1 VLRMTQP
8 STVLSIFAMFLHTT
22 FGESGC
28 TSADGD
34 GTLGDDEPDNF
45 DIDCFSQLDIKDPF
59 SSLTCNFTELPPHN
73 TNYTL
78 SLCTKEDNKYIC
90 DNMKKQEDA
99 YFLQFTDILSNRDLC
114 MFSETKRRV
123 CRSLVVT
130 HIVKPEVPFAIN
142 ITYQREANEYL
153 IRYRTPH
160 SGKKYLEGKLM
171 HQIAYR
177 QKEGTWK
184 TIESPHHHVRLLGQN
199 LENNASYEVKVRSQ
213 PNGEFFKGTWSEWST
228 SKSFRTA
235 REQHSTESY
244 SSVVTIILSIL
255 GSMLCIVMIALIIIF
270 WENRIKPAVWPN
282 LPDHK
287 KTLEKLCKKPK
298 NNFDISFNPESFGY
312 VHIHKVDGIRAKAEL
327 ENFLQPPIAP
337 ETSLSEK
344 FRKGSDLKMIP
355 AMTDKSNLNLSVT
368 YGGIWLAEAPHRLL
382 SPSQLAVTEGN
393 CSSSTYEVCHGN
405 RMPLYNSGGSNLS
418 SAPPLDPSGEPSPEP
433 LNDDTVSQ
441 MLPNSEMRSPNNEEA
456 YVTMSS
462 FYKIQ

>member
-1 VLRMTQP
+1 MLRMTQT
-8 STVLSIFAMFLHTT
+8 STVLSIFVLFLHTT

-34 GTLGDDEPDNF
+34 GTFGDDEPDNF
-45 DIDCFSQLDIKDPF
+45 EIDCFSQLEFKDSY

-78 SLCTKEDNKYIC
+78 ALCTKEDSNYLC
-90 DNMKKQEDA
+90 FNMEKQEDA
-99 YFLQFTDILSNRDLC
+99 YFLQFTDILSNKDIC
-114 MFSETKRRV
+114 MDSETKRRV

-130 HIVKPEVPFAIN
+130 DIVKPEVPFDLN
-142 ITYQREANEYL
+142 ITYQKEANEYL
-153 IRYRTPH
+153 IHYSTPH
-160 SGKKYLEGKLM
+160 SWKKYLKDKLI

-177 QKEGTWK
+177 QEEGTWK
-184 TIESPHHHVRLLGQN
+184 TIESPYLQVKLLGKN
-199 LENNASYEVKVRSQ
+199 LENDASYEVKVRSQ
-213 PNGEFFKGTWSEWST
+213 PNGDYFKGIWSEWST

-244 SSVVTIILSIL
+244 SSVVVIILSIL
-255 GSMLCIVMIALIIIF
+255 GLMLSIVMIVLIVTF

-287 KTLEKLCKKPK
+287 KTLEQLCKKPK

-327 ENFLQPPIAP
+327 ENFLQPSTAP
-337 ETSLSEK
+337 ETNLPEK
-344 FRKGSDLKMIP
+344 FRSGLDLKTIP
-355 AMTDKSNLNLSVT
+355 VTTDKSNLNLSVT
-368 YGGIWLAEAPHRLL
+368 YGGIWPAEALHRLL
-382 SPSQLAVTEGN
+382 GTSQFTVTEGN
-393 CSSSTYEVCHGN
+393 CSPSTYEVCHSNGV
-405 RMPLYNSGGSNLS
+405 PLCDDGFNLP
-418 SAPPLDPSGEPSPEP
+418 SAPPPDPSGQPSPEP
-433 LNDDTVSQ
+433 LNGGTVSQ
-441 MLPNSEMRSPNNEEA
+441 TLPTSEIRSPNNEEA

>member
-1 VLRMTQP
+1 MTQT
-8 STVLSIFAMFLHTT
+8 STVLSIFVLFLHTT

-34 GTLGDDEPDNF
+34 GTFGDDEPDNF
-45 DIDCFSQLDIKDPF
+45 DIDCFSQLEFKDSY
-59 SSLTCNFTELPPHN
+59 SSLTCNFTELPPHH

-78 SLCTKEDNKYIC
+78 ALCTKEDSNYVC
-90 DNMKKQEDA
+90 FDMEKQEDT
-99 YFLQFTDILSNRDLC
+99 YFLQFTDILSNKDIC
-114 MFSETKRRV
+114 MDSETKRRV

-130 HIVKPEVPFAIN
+130 DIVKPEVPFNIN
-142 ITYQREANEYL
+142 ITYQKEANEYL
-153 IRYRTPH
+153 IHYSTPH
-160 SGKKYLEGKLM
+160 SWKKYLKDKLM

-177 QKEGTWK
+177 QEEGTWK
-184 TIESPHHHVRLLGQN
+184 TIESPYLQVKLLGKN
-199 LENNASYEVKVRSQ
+199 LENDALYEVKVRSQ
-213 PNGEFFKGTWSEWST
+213 PNGDYFKGIWSEWSA

-244 SSVVTIILSIL
+244 SSVVVVILSIL
-255 GSMLCIVMIALIIIF
+255 GFMLSIVMIVLIVTF

-287 KTLEKLCKKPK
+287 KTLEQLCKKPK

-327 ENFLQPPIAP
+327 ENFLQPSTAP
-337 ETSLSEK
+337 ETNLPEK
-344 FRKGSDLKMIP
+344 FRGGSDLKTIP

-368 YGGIWLAEAPHRLL
+368 YGGIWPAEALHGLL
-382 SPSQLAVTEGN
+382 GTSQFAVTEGN
-393 CSSSTYEVCHGN
+393 CSSSTYEVCHSNGV
-405 RMPLYNSGGSNLS
+405 PLCDEGFNLS
-418 SAPPLDPSGEPSPEP
+418 SAPPPDPSGQPGPEP
-433 LNDDTVSQ
+433 RNVDTVSQ
-441 MLPNSEMRSPNNEEA
+441 ILPVSEMRSPNNEEA

>member
-45 DIDCFSQLDIKDPF
+45 DIDCFSQLEIKDSF
-59 SSLTCNFTELPPHN
+59 SSLTCNFTELPPYN

-78 SLCTKEDNKYIC
+78 SLCTKEDNNYAC
-90 DNMKKQEDA
+90 SSMKKQEDA
-99 YFLQFTDILSNRDLC
+99 FFLQFNDILSNRDVC
-114 MFSETKRRV
+114 MYSETKRRV

-130 HIVKPEVPFAIN
+130 DIVKPEVPFAIN
-142 ITYQREANEYL
+142 ITYEKEANEYL
-153 IRYRTPH
+153 IRYCTPH
-160 SGKKYLEGKLM
+160 SRKKYLKDKLV
-171 HQIAYR
+171 HQVAYR
-177 QKEGTWK
+177 QKESTWK
-184 TIESPHHHVRLLGQN
+184 TIESPYLQIKLLGKN
-199 LENNASYEVKVRSQ
+199 LENEALYEVKVRSQ
-213 PNGEFFKGTWSEWST
+213 PNGDYFKGTWSEWST

-244 SSVVTIILSIL
+244 SSVVMVILSIL
-255 GSMLCIVMIALIIIF
+255 GFMLSIVMIALIVVF

-287 KTLEKLCKKPK
+287 KTLEQLCKKPK

-312 VHIHKVDGIRAKAEL
+312 VHIHKVDGLWAKAEL
-327 ENFLQPPIAP
+327 ENFLQPPTTP
-337 ETSLSEK
+337 ETSLPEK
-344 FRKGSDLKMIP
+344 FRSVSDLKTIP
-355 AMTDKSNLNLSVT
+355 ATADKNNLNPPVSYEGV
-368 YGGIWLAEAPHRLL
+368 WPAEALQRLL
-382 SPSQLAVTEGN
+382 GTSQSAATEGS
-393 CSSSTYEVCHGN
+393 CSPSTYEVCHGN
-405 RMPLYNSGGSNLS
+405 RLPLHSDGSSLAS
-418 SAPPLDPSGEPSPEP
+418 PRPLDPSGQPHPQPPSD
-433 LNDDTVSQ
+433 NTVSQ
-441 MLPNSEMRSPNNEEA
+441 MLPSSDVRSPNNEEA